1 MFSSLRNH
9 NYRLFAAGQVVS
21 NSGTWMQRTAQDWLV
36 LDLSHGSGSALGIAA
51 GLQFLPLLLFSLW
64 GGAIAD
70 RFGKRRIL
78 LITQSLMGGLALILG
93 LLAVTG
99 TVRLWHVYLL
109 AFALGMVTVVD
120 NPTRQT
126 FVTEMVGPA
135 DMANGIALNSAI
147 FNLARIAG
155 PALAGIIIGLVG
167 TPIAFLINA
176 ASYGAVITGL
186 LLMRPGQLAPTVRA
200 ARARGQVR
208 ETLRYLRGEPRIWLP
223 MTMLF
228 FVATFGM
235 NFQVTTALMSR
246 GVFHTGAGAFGLAS
260 TAYAVGALGGALLAA
275 RRRYP
280 SVRLQVAVALAFGIL
295 EAASGL
301 MPAYWAFLAAAAADW
316 PVGRAVYDGRE
327 LRDPAR
333 HGPADTRPCH
343 GRVHAGVPG
352 RRADRVPAHRLGGR
366 AVRPADEPDLGRGGL
381 GGRGHRGGDRA
392 GARHRD
398 ERARRTAPAAAEAA
412 TNERM
417 RLFVALVP
425 PPAVL
430 GELDAAVAPLRAG
443 WPGLS
448 WTGRDAWHITLA
460 FLGEVSEATAA
471 RLAPRLERATARH
484 HEFRLAFAG
493 AGAFPSATRARVFW
507 NGLSGDVHEVAGLAA
522 SVAAAAR
529 RAGAPSPDE
538 GRPFRPHLTLA
549 RCRVPADVRALI
561 AALSGYRGP
570 AWTADHVHLIH
581 SRPGSQPRYAPL
593 GSWPLG
599 HR

>member
-1 MFSSLRNH
+1 MFSSLGNH

-99 TVRLWHVYLL
+99 AVRLWQVYLL

-135 DMANGIALNSAI
+135 DMANAIALNSAI

-260 TAYAVGALGGALLAA
+260 TAYAAGALGGALLAA

-280 SVRLQVAVALAFGIL
+280 SVRLQIAVALAFGIL

-301 MPAYWAFLAAAAADW
+301 MPAYWAFLLLLVPTGLSVVMYTTAANSATQL
-316 PVGRAVYDGRE
+316 GT
-327 LRDPAR
+327 DPQIR
-333 HGPADTRPCH
+333 
-343 GRVHAGVPG
+343 GRVMGVYML
-352 RRADRVPAHRLGGR
+352 VFLGGAPIGSPLIGWVAEQFGPR
-366 AVRPADEPDLGRGGL
+366 MSLISGG
-381 GGRGHRGGDRA
+381 
-392 GARHRD
+392 
-398 ERARRTAPAAAEAA
+398 
-412 TNERM
+412 
-417 RLFVALVP
+417 VVS
-425 PPAVL
+425 
-430 GELDAAVAPLRAG
+430 AVAAIAVGIVLAHVTGTSVRDGLRPLRQKLL
-443 WPGLS
+443 PM
-448 WTGRDAWHITLA
+448 
-460 FLGEVSEATAA
+460 
-471 RLAPRLERATARH
+471 
-484 HEFRLAFAG
+484 
-493 AGAFPSATRARVFW
+493 SA
-507 NGLSGDVHEVAGLAA
+507 
-522 SVAAAAR
+522 
-529 RAGAPSPDE
+529 
-538 GRPFRPHLTLA
+538 
-549 RCRVPADVRALI
+549 
-561 AALSGYRGP
+561 
-570 AWTADHVHLIH
+570 
-581 SRPGSQPRYAPL
+581 
-593 GSWPLG
+593 
-599 HR
+599 